1 MSTKIQV
8 PVSLTKGLP
17 TPETIRKQRDAYA
30 QMLDQQLAQGMRVL
44 QAQVK
49 NQTEYLRAQ
58 AEQQKNQFHL
68 QIDMEVKQGSMQLAQ
83 NQAEQTIDLQ
93 QQASQERQRLEAQA
107 MMLGMEYQKKKAEE
121 DMRLQQY
128 EMENQQHEVQ
138 NRLTAEMHKLGVSIP
153 TIQGSGPSCMMP
165 NTLGLSH
172 FGLTVQN
179 ISMALSPIKEP
190 LFTSST
196 YSMSPVHVNQS
207 APAALGAENSASGC

>member
-1 MSTKIQV
+1 MSVKLQP
-8 PVSLTKGLP
+8 PVSLTNGLP

-49 NQTEYLRAQ
+49 HQTEYLRAQ

-68 QIDMEVKQGSMQLAQ
+68 QIDMEVKQQSMALAQ
-83 NQAEQTIDLQ
+83 TQAEQTISLQ
-93 QQASQERQRLEAQA
+93 QQASQQRQRLEAQA
-107 MMLGMEYQKKKAEE
+107 MMLGMDYQKKKAEE

-138 NRLTAEMHKLGVSIP
+138 NRLTAEMHKLGVNIP

-179 ISMALSPIKEP
+179 VAMDLTPVKGP
-190 LFTSST
+190 LFTSSM
-196 YSMSPVHVNQS
+196 YQCQMSYPHVDQSNASPV
-207 APAALGAENSASGC
+207 AENSAQ